1 MEKGQFLKGR
11 NCYAVS
17 LSDGNF
23 ILDSGK
29 VISENEG
36 ISLDL
41 HITREKKPEIRN
53 ILGSMAKI
61 YEQSLSDNK
70 KIEKLMAEIE
80 EIKGK
85 KKENNE
91 KIKKFSFDISV
102 YIEEEKNKVDAKTE
116 VNMSFNTGNL
126 NIPLAI
132 AIVKANKNRPL
143 FYRYGLGYN
152 GAEKQ
157 KITKDKAVEI
167 LLEGYS
173 LTDFRASGTEILINQ
188 YSDNDM
194 W

>member
-17 LSDGNF
+17 LSDGDF

-143 FYRYGLGYN
+143 YYRYGLGYK

>member
-70 KIEKLMAEIE
+70 KIEKLMTEIE

-143 FYRYGLGYN
+143 YYRYGLGYK

>member
-102 YIEEEKNKVDAKTE
+102 YIEEEKNKVDGKTE

-143 FYRYGLGYN
+143 YYRYGLGYK

>member
-70 KIEKLMAEIE
+70 KIEK
-80 EIKGK
+80 
-85 KKENNE
+85 
-91 KIKKFSFDISV
+91 FSFDISV

-143 FYRYGLGYN
+143 YYRYGLGYK

>member
-1 MEKGQFLKGR
+1 M
-11 NCYAVS
+11 Y
-17 LSDGNF
+17 
-23 ILDSGK
+23 
-29 VISENEG
+29 
-36 ISLDL
+36 
-41 HITREKKPEIRN
+41 
-53 ILGSMAKI
+53 
-61 YEQSLSDNK
+61 
-70 KIEKLMAEIE
+70 
-80 EIKGK
+80 K

-102 YIEEEKNKVDAKTE
+102 YIEEEKNKVDGKTE

-143 FYRYGLGYN
+143 YYRYGLGYK

>member
-70 KIEKLMAEIE
+70 KIEKL
-80 EIKGK
+80 
-85 KKENNE
+85 
-91 KIKKFSFDISV
+91 
-102 YIEEEKNKVDAKTE
+102 
-116 VNMSFNTGNL
+116 
-126 NIPLAI
+126 
-132 AIVKANKNRPL
+132 
-143 FYRYGLGYN
+143 
-152 GAEKQ
+152 
-157 KITKDKAVEI
+157 
-167 LLEGYS
+167 
-173 LTDFRASGTEILINQ
+173 
-188 YSDNDM
+188 
-194 W
+194 

>member
-143 FYRYGLGYN
+143 YYRYGLGYK

>member
-80 EIKGK
+80 EIKSK

-143 FYRYGLGYN
+143 YYRYGLGYK

>member
-17 LSDGNF
+17 LSDGDF

-80 EIKGK
+80 EIKSK

-143 FYRYGLGYN
+143 YYRYGLGYK

>member
-1 MEKGQFLKGR
+1 MAKGQFLKGR

-143 FYRYGLGYN
+143 YYRYGLGYK